1 MYGNYPRYYNNSI
14 NQQNMYEQ
22 IDNQINQLQQMR
34 EQIKNNA
41 QQPAINQTFQLAPTH
56 NGMKYANTLD
66 EVNKEIVYV
75 DTPFFS
81 KDLSVLWVKNSNGE
95 IKTYEL
101 KEIIQK
107 DEKDLKI
114 DYLMAQIEEL
124 KKGMKKDEPA
134 NDVNEPITNTSESE
148 EPSVISTISKLSK
161 KSK

>member
-34 EQIKNNA
+34 EQIKNT
-41 QQPAINQTFQLAPTH
+41 QPAINQTFQLAPQH
-56 NGMKYANTLD
+56 SGMKYANTLD
-66 EVNKEIVYV
+66 EVNKEVVYA

-81 KDLSVLWVKNSNGE
+81 KDLSVLWLKNSNGE

-101 KEIIQK
+101 REIIQK

-134 NDVNEPITNTSESE
+134 NDVDEPITNTSESE
-148 EPSVISTISKLSK
+148 EPTTISTVPKPSK

>member
-1 MYGNYPRYYNNSI
+1 MYGNYVRPYNNTV

-22 IDNQINQLQQMR
+22 IDNQISQLQQMK
-34 EQIKNNA
+34 EQIRNNN
-41 QQPAINQTFQLAPTH
+41 QPAINQTFQLAPQH
-56 NGMKYANTLD
+56 SGMRYANTLD
-66 EVNKEIVYV
+66 EVKKEVVYN

-81 KDLSVLWVKNSNGE
+81 KDLSILWLKNSKGE
-95 IKTYEL
+95 VKTYEL

-124 KKGMKKDEPA
+124 KKGIKKNES
-134 NDVNEPITNTSESE
+134 DVYIDEPITDTSKSE
-148 EPSVISTISKLSK
+148 EPTVVSTVSKSSK